1 LPTNLGDGF
10 VLPTNLGAG
19 SFVKHRW
26 TKPSVGWIKLNW
38 NAAIDSNSN
47 NMGLGIVA
55 RDSTGKVRAMMC
67 NFLPYLTDSAVAE
80 TYAAQQGTLL
90 ARDMG
95 FQNVIL
101 EGDSQVIVYALNSGS
116 VSAIAYASLVDDTQT
131 ILNTFPAWR
140 VVFVQRV
147 ANAVV
152 HHLAHVA
159 VSNLFRTLSVILYV
173 WIWGSLMKF
182 GLVSINIASELKR
195 SIQKYI

>member
-1 LPTNLGDGF
+1 
-10 VLPTNLGAG
+10 
-19 SFVKHRW
+19 VKHRW

-173 WIWGSLMKF
+173 WIWRSLMKF